1 MQQIKSLQ
9 MQQHAP
15 TERQR
20 QLLRLVIEEYVSTGQ
35 PVGSKSLV
43 ERSGLPVSSST
54 VRNELAELELTGL
67 LTHPHTSAGR
77 VPTKLG
83 YRFYADVLLGELEPR
98 AAAFP
103 LDLTAARNQVEAA
116 LQATTEMLSQVTQLL
131 ALVSAPPLESSTVR
145 HVEVLLLQPNVVMVV
160 VITSTGG
167 VTKRVYAFDHAVDAK
182 LAEWA
187 GEYLNDEV
195 AGLKLGTHTLRR
207 RFEDPGLSVRER
219 AFLDVLR
226 PAFTELVSSEEQRL
240 YVGGA
245 AGLLV
250 DARAEDIGTYHAL
263 LEVLEQRAAM
273 LDVLA
278 EALDPHRPF
287 VRVGEELEH
296 PALTELALVGACYG
310 LANRPL
316 GSVSIVGPLRMDYG
330 KAIRSVRAAASELS
344 RFVEDVYAES

>member
-1 MQQIKSLQ
+1 MADELS
-9 MQQHAP
+9 
-15 TERQR
+15 ERQR
-20 QLLRLVIEEYVSTGQ
+20 AILRLVIDEYVSTGQ

-54 VRNELAELELTGL
+54 VRNVFAELEQTGL

-77 VPTKLG
+77 VPTKQG
-83 YRFYADVLLGELEPR
+83 YRFYADVLLAELEPR
-98 AAAFP
+98 PQSFP
-103 LDLTAARNQVEAA
+103 LDLTAARSEVESA

-131 ALVSAPPLESSTVR
+131 ALVSAPPLESSTVK
-145 HVEVLLLQPNVVMVV
+145 HVEVLLLQPTVVMVV

-167 VTKRVYAFDHAVDAK
+167 VTKRVYTFETPVDGK

-187 GEYLNDEV
+187 GDYLNDEV
-195 AGLKLGTHTLRR
+195 AGLKLGTHMLRR
-207 RFEDPGLSVRER
+207 RFEDPGLSPRER
-219 AFLDVLR
+219 GFLDVLR
-226 PAFTELVSSEEQRL
+226 PAFTELISSEEQRL

-250 DARAEDIGTYHAL
+250 DARTEDIVTYKAL
-263 LEVLEQRAAM
+263 LEVLEKRAAL
-273 LDVLA
+273 LDVLSQ
-278 EALDPHRPF
+278 ALDPRRTF
-287 VRVGEELEH
+287 VRVGDELEH

-330 KAIRSVRAAASELS
+330 KAIRSVRSAASELS
-344 RFVEDVYAES
+344 RFVAEVYAEP

>member
-1 MQQIKSLQ
+1 MVGE
-9 MQQHAP
+9 P
-15 TERQR
+15 TARQR
-20 QLLRLVIEEYVSTGQ
+20 EILRLVVEEYVSTGQ

-54 VRNELAELELTGL
+54 VRNELAELEHTGL

-77 VPTKLG
+77 VPTKRG

-98 AAAFP
+98 PSSFP
-103 LDLTAARNQVEAA
+103 LDLSVARSEVEGA

-131 ALVSAPPLESSTVR
+131 ALVSAPPLESSTVK
-145 HVEVLLLQPNVVMVV
+145 HVEVLLLQPSVVMVV

-167 VTKRVYAFDHAVDAK
+167 VTKRLYTFESSVDAK

-195 AGLKLGTHTLRR
+195 GGLQLGTHKLRR
-207 RFEDPGLSVRER
+207 KFEDPGLSPRER
-219 AFLDVLR
+219 AFLDVLQ
-226 PAFTELVSSEEQRL
+226 PAFTELISSEEQRL

-245 AGLLV
+245 AGLLI
-250 DARAEDIGTYHAL
+250 DARPEDIATYQAL
-263 LEVLEQRAAM
+263 LEVLEKRAAL

-278 EALDPHRPF
+278 QVLHTRRPF
-287 VRVGEELEH
+287 VRVGDELEH

-330 KAIRSVRAAASELS
+330 KAIRTVRSAASELS
-344 RFVEDVYAES
+344 RFIEEVYAEP